1 MKYCFAFGVKQAI
14 VGIELM
20 LDGKLANNRVSNV
33 LKGEDNLFRA
43 VQAEYSKLLA
53 FSC

>member
-33 LKGEDNLFRA
+33 LKGEDNLLRA
-43 VQAEYSKLLA
+43 VSGGI
-53 FSC
+53 F